1 MIGFLKIKLYNYTM
15 AKKEI
20 YITEKYVSFWGSPFS
35 NFYECKFVEGDNLW
49 TSSEQCFMAKKAI
62 FFGDRETFIEITQ
75 AKTPKEAKKLG
86 RKVKN
91 FDEKAWSEA
100 SFNMMYEAVYA
111 KFSQN
116 EDLKTLLLSEE
127 YENKS
132 FVEGS
137 PYDAIW
143 GVKMYWNDPK
153 IGDENN
159 WKGENRLGKVLDKVR
174 EELKKPSYE

>member
-1 MIGFLKIKLYNYTM
+1 MTKDIQ
-15 AKKEI
+15 I
-20 YITEKYVSFWGSPFS
+20 YDKHVAFWGSPFS
-35 NFYECKFVEGDNLW
+35 NFYECKFVEGDNVW
-49 TSSEQCFMAKKAI
+49 SSSEQCFMAKKAV
-62 FFGDRETFIEITQ
+62 FFGDRETFLEIIQ
-75 AKTPKEAKKLG
+75 ATTPIEAKKLG

-91 FDEKAWSEA
+91 FDEKAWSEV

-137 PYDAIW
+137 PYDSIW
-143 GVKMYWNDPK
+143 GVKMYWDNPK
-153 IGDENN
+153 IDDENN

>member
-1 MIGFLKIKLYNYTM
+1 MKDVKIYDKHV
-15 AKKEI
+15 A
-20 YITEKYVSFWGSPFS
+20 FWGSPFS
-35 NFYECKFVEGDNLW
+35 NFYECKFVEGDNVW
-49 TSSEQCFMAKKAI
+49 SSSEQCFMAKKAI
-62 FFGDRETFIEITQ
+62 FFGDRETFLEIIQ
-75 AKTPKEAKKLG
+75 SKTPKEAKKLG

-91 FDEKAWSEA
+91 FDEKAWSEV

-143 GVKMYWNDPK
+143 GVKMYWNNPK
-153 IGDENN
+153 IDDENN
-159 WKGENRLGKVLDKVR
+159 WKGENKLGKVLDKVR

>member
-1 MIGFLKIKLYNYTM
+1 MMKDIKIYDKHV
-15 AKKEI
+15 A
-20 YITEKYVSFWGSPFS
+20 FWGSPFS
-35 NFYECKFVEGDNLW
+35 NFYECKFVEGDNVW
-49 TSSEQCFMAKKAI
+49 SSSEQCFMAKKAI
-62 FFGDRETFIEITQ
+62 FFGDRETFLEIIQ

-91 FDEKAWSEA
+91 FDEKAWSEV

-143 GVKMYWNDPK
+143 GVKMYWNNPK
-153 IGDENN
+153 IDDEDN
-159 WKGENRLGKVLDKVR
+159 WKGENKLGKVLDKVR
-174 EELKKPSYE
+174 EEIKKPSYE

>member
-1 MIGFLKIKLYNYTM
+1 MKDIKIYDKHV
-15 AKKEI
+15 A
-20 YITEKYVSFWGSPFS
+20 FWGSPFS
-35 NFYECKFVEGDNLW
+35 NFYECKFVEGDNVW
-49 TSSEQCFMAKKAI
+49 ISSEQCFMAKKAI
-62 FFGDRETFIEITQ
+62 FFGDRETFLEIIQST
-75 AKTPKEAKKLG
+75 TPIEAKKLG

-91 FDEKAWSEA
+91 FDEKAWSEV

-143 GVKMYWNDPK
+143 GVKMYWDDPK
-153 IGDENN
+153 IDDKNN
-159 WKGENRLGKVLDKVR
+159 WKGENKLGKVLDKVR